1 MISIVMIQFNKYI
14 GLVAI
19 VCLIFVL
26 FKIKK
31 ASPKK
36 EYKDKTIKQ
45 YKRWHK

>member
-1 MISIVMIQFNKYI
+1 MISIFNNKYI

-31 ASPKK
+31 ASPKT